1 MSLNSRSFLPTPQPV
16 VFVVDEN
23 LSGRE
28 KLAMLIRC
36 AGWGSKTFASGEE
49 FLAQPRLLS
58 PSCLVLAVPLP
69 DLDGLRLQRLLA
81 ERTELPII
89 FVTGC
94 VDVPMT
100 VQAMKAGAVEFLTKP
115 LDEEA
120 LLNAIS
126 QALERSDEALHHEA
140 KMRTLRD
147 RYVSLTRREREVMT
161 LVVTGRLN
169 KQVGAELGISEITVK
184 AHRGSLMHKM
194 RARSLPELVTMAAT
208 LGLGLASDYFSAQ
221 VAGARPPARPPHGFG
236 LFHSRPFAVDLG
248 SPPVTGAGAFRLSF
262 P

>member
-1 MSLNSRSFLPTPQPV
+1 MSLISRSFLHTLQTV

-28 KLAMLIRC
+28 MLAMLIRC
-36 AGWGSKTFASGEE
+36 AGWGPKTFASGEE

-69 DLDGLRLQRLLA
+69 NLDGLHLQRLLA

-94 VDVPMT
+94 VDVPMA

-120 LLNAIS
+120 LLNAIA
-126 QALERSDEALHHEA
+126 QALERSEEALHHEA
-140 KMRTLRD
+140 EIRTLRD
-147 RYVSLTRREREVMT
+147 RYESLTRREREVMT
-161 LVVTGRLN
+161 LVVAGRLN

-184 AHRGSLMHKM
+184 AHRGSLIRKM
-194 RARSLPELVTMAAT
+194 QASSLPELVTMAAT
-208 LGLGLASDYFSAQ
+208 LGLGLASDYSPTQA
-221 VAGARPPARPPHGFG
+221 AGARPLARPPHGFG
-236 LFHSRPFAVDLG
+236 LFHSSPFAVDL
-248 SPPVTGAGAFRLSF
+248 R
-262 P
+262 